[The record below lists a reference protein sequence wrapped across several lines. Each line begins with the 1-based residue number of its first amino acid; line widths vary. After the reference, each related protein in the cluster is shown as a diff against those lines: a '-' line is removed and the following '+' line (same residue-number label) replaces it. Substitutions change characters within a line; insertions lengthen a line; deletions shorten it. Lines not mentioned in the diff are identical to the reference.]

1 MNSPE
6 NAAVFRLADQSDSK
20 KAKWLART
28 ANWRSR
34 VQSGVKGRGAEAA
47 VGDDIGMYRYVKDFI
62 KLFNRQKQPARSQ
75 FPRNVSLCGGCRV

>member
-34 VQSGVKGRGAEAA
+34 AQSRVKGRGAEAA
-47 VGDDIGMYRYVKDFI
+47 VGDVTSVYR
-62 KLFNRQKQPARSQ
+62 
-75 FPRNVSLCGGCRV
+75 

>member
-47 VGDDIGMYRYVKDFI
+47 VGDATSVYRYVKDFI
-62 KLFNRQKQPARSQ
+62 TLFNRQKQPARSQ
-75 FPRNVSLCGGCRV
+75 FQGNVSLCGGCRV